1 MATHVLTPPLH
12 CNSCGDEA
20 HDAADALARAWV
32 PIGALLWLCPPCDAA
47 PRCRG
52 CDAIAPAEGR
62 LCARC
67 GDVTKV
73 GA

>member
-1 MATHVLTPPLH
+1 MATTLH

-20 HDAADALARAWV
+20 HNAAGALALGWV
-32 PIGALLWLCPPCDAA
+32 NIVGPLWICPPCDVA
-47 PRCRG
+47 PRCRV
-52 CDAIAPAEGR
+52 CDGIAVGEGR